1 MTLYMHMIQVLGA
14 FFEQNLVS
22 IIKKK
27 GYKEND
33 SMWGQRKW
41 QYVKPNKTSNTKIVQ
56 IKSEN
61 LAGNSKMIFFLYKLM
76 EPWFPW
82 SLTTLRLW
90 SLNLFNKYCP
100 FSSFRVLNLFCFS
113 VLRRQYAY
121 VILAK
126 QSAFLFVFLLYRY
139 SEI

>member
-22 IIKKK
+22 VIKKK

-41 QYVKPNKTSNTKIVQ
+41 QNVKPNKTSNTKIVQ

-61 LAGNSKMIFFLYKLM
+61 LAGNSKMIFF
-76 EPWFPW
+76 
-82 SLTTLRLW
+82 
-90 SLNLFNKYCP
+90 
-100 FSSFRVLNLFCFS
+100 
-113 VLRRQYAY
+113 
-121 VILAK
+121 
-126 QSAFLFVFLLYRY
+126 FV
-139 SEI
+139 